1 MVSMISVIGH
11 PGRTPDE
18 LARGHSIDAPDAL

>member
-11 PGRTPDE
+11 PGRTPDK
-18 LARGHSIDAPDAL
+18 LAHNTSNAPADLL